1 MVGAWCEQARQL
13 DLYSG
18 NDIVTAGQL
27 DWDRIAAETA
37 DNDFAAAFLVLAGR
51 LGLTE

>member
-1 MVGAWCEQARQL
+1 MSCTGGARHPGTVGL
-13 DLYSG
+13 G
-18 NDIVTAGQL
+18 
-27 DWDRIAAETA
+27 RIAAETA